1 MFLYLLNEKL
11 RILFQKLAIKAAE
24 ANDIVDVREKNLL
37 KAFALEM
44 NIEPLYETDSSLEVL
59 FDDLKKHSTK
69 KELKIILLELLGMMY
84 ADRSYDEKEHSFMA
98 KVATNFGES
107 EAFLV
112 RLESILL
119 EYKELCRKIGDL
131 ILS

>member
-1 MFLYLLNEKL
+1 
-11 RILFQKLAIKAAE
+11 
-24 ANDIVDVREKNLL
+24 
-37 KAFALEM
+37 
-44 NIEPLYETDSSLEVL
+44 
-59 FDDLKKHSTK
+59 
-69 KELKIILLELLGMMY
+69 
-84 ADRSYDEKEHSFMA
+84 MA

-119 EYKELCRKIGDL
+119 EYKELCGKIGDL

>member
-11 RILFQKLAIKAAE
+11 RISFQKLAIKAAE

-84 ADRSYDEKEHSFMA
+84 ADRSYD
-98 KVATNFGES
+98 
-107 EAFLV
+107 
-112 RLESILL
+112 
-119 EYKELCRKIGDL
+119 
-131 ILS
+131 